1 MSMSNVNYNLE
12 DLRDEV
18 EYINSPEGNL
28 AYNVQLCDHWDN
40 INSAMQAKVEA
51 KYELNPEEA
60 FYASQ

>member
-28 AYNVQLCDHWDN
+28 TYYAQLCDHWDA
-40 INSAMQAKVEA
+40 INGAMQAKIEA
-51 KYELNPEEA
+51 KYEFNPEEE